1 MPRIVDKQSELT
13 TRELQIQERLARGSG
28 YAEVAGDLGISPH
41 TVSSYARKISI
52 KGKARNQTSGFRD
65 RAGVQRQSQL
75 DKVTLDQDAPPVEGV
90 PDQDGFSVRAKML
103 GRYVRHEPTYST
115 EVLR

>member
-75 DKVTLDQDAPPVEGV
+75 DKVTLDQD
-90 PDQDGFSVRAKML
+90 GFSVRAKML
-103 GRYVRHEPTYST
+103 GRYVRHEPTYPA